1 METTAIEKLHEELL
15 TYWNNQNASGMASL
29 FTNDANVIGFDGSQ
43 MNGHLQIETELK
55 QVFAN
60 HKTASYVWKIEEIR
74 FLDTQTALL
83 RAIVGMVP
91 PGKKEINAAT
101 NAIQSLIA
109 IKQNDI
115 WKISLFQNTPA
126 QFHGRPELVEA
137 MTNELSKLL

>member
-1 METTAIEKLHEELL
+1 METTTIEKLHTELL
-15 TYWNNQNASGMASL
+15 TYWNNQNASGMAML
-29 FTNDANVIGFDGSQ
+29 FIKDANVIGFDGSQ
-43 MNGHLQIETELK
+43 MNGQVQIETELK

-74 FLDTQTALL
+74 FLDSRVALL

-91 PGKKEINAAT
+91 PGKKEINPAT
-101 NAIQSLIA
+101 NAVQSLIV

-126 QFHGRPELVEA
+126 QFHGRPELVDA
-137 MTNELSKLL
+137 MTKDLNRLL